1 MKTTWIVE
9 RTLNRRFPFRIS
21 IEQNGRLIF
30 AVRAQ
35 AQWPGPGQQIFCL
48 REHEDD
54 PSERLDAVE
63 HVPVAHVGRVGR
75 KLVVVLDR
83 GSRKRCEF
91 LVVQKERRDG
101 SGTYEQV
108 FFRTETGIRAHRS
121 RTRVE
126 LTGVGAPLH
135 IVIDSGE
142 RYPWRF
148 PSATVE
154 RRKLA
159 VGDYALLDGERL
171 VAVVERKSFDNLLTD
186 IGALQALHQQLADLA
201 SHESA
206 AFAIEAQYADFLNAD
221 RLAGRWPGAHVAR
234 VLAEIAAL
242 HPSLPIVYAGNRK
255 LANLWTQ
262 RFFEAVAAR
271 RSNPPLQ
278 FQLDVAQRYDGG
290 PRAPALDELIR
301 IAALEELPDPF
312 RFTEL
317 AARFPDAPASRLR
330 RVLAQLKREGRI
342 TRTGGGRGSRWNR
355 SARAPEGE
363 RLPGGR

>member
-1 MKTTWIVE
+1 MNATWIVE
-9 RTLNRRFPFRIS
+9 STLNRRFPFRIS
-21 IEQNGRLIF
+21 IEQNGRLVF

-35 AQWPGPGQQIFCL
+35 ARWPGPGQQIFCL
-48 REHEDD
+48 RESEDD
-54 PSERLDAVE
+54 GTEQRKTVE
-63 HVPVAHVGRVGR
+63 QVPVAHLGRVGR
-75 KLVVVLDR
+75 KLTVVLDR
-83 GSRKRCEF
+83 ANRKRCEF
-91 LVVQKERRDG
+91 LIVQKERRDG

-126 LTGVGAPLH
+126 LTNLGEPLH
-135 IVIDSGE
+135 IVIDSTE

-159 VGDYALLDGERL
+159 VGDYALYDGERM

-186 IGALQALHQQLADLA
+186 IGAVQALHQQLADLA

-206 AFAIEAQYADFLNAD
+206 AMAVEAQYADFLNED
-221 RLAGRWPGAHVAR
+221 RLAGRWPATHVAR

-242 HPSLPIVYAGNRK
+242 HPSLPVVYAGNRK

-271 RSNPPLQ
+271 QAGPPTQL
-278 FQLDVAQRYDGG
+278 QLDVAQRYDAA
-290 PRAPALDELIR
+290 PRASSLDERIR
-301 IAALEELPDPF
+301 IAVMEELPDPF
-312 RFTEL
+312 PFTEL
-317 AARFPDAPASRLR
+317 AARFPDVPDGRLR
-330 RVLAQLKREGRI
+330 RVLGQLRREGRI
-342 TRTGGGRGSRWNR
+342 TRSGAGRGSKW
-355 SARAPEGE
+355 
-363 RLPGGR
+363 GRTAAGP